1 MINYLIYVFLELDEF
16 LQDLDEDVEGMQ
28 STIYFLQQELKK
40 ARESVTLLQQE
51 NTSLKSASTDNN
63 LINLTNGLSPHTP
76 PIKKEE
82 PEENPPTEEKQ
93 IIIKFEENDRY
104 KGARTP
110 PLPSES
116 TTSSDNMSV
125 DKPERTENKIQTEPN
140 DESSS
145 DSAALIIK
153 VENELLSERED
164 EEESRTSK
172 RTLRTKSNS
181 KSSGKT
187 NGEEV
192 LRTTR
197 GRDKAKREK
206 SVPSSDD
213 ERIIKKKRKGSL
225 LESNDGEEES
235 LVLTNGEILQSDPE

>member
-1 MINYLIYVFLELDEF
+1 
-16 LQDLDEDVEGMQ
+16 MQ

-40 ARESVTLLQQE
+40 ARESVALLQQE
-51 NTSLKSASTDNN
+51 NTALKSASSENN
-63 LINLTNGLSPHTP
+63 LNNLTNGLSPHTP

-82 PEENPPTEEKQ
+82 PEENPPPEEKLVVS
-93 IIIKFEENDRY
+93 KYEENERY

-110 PLPSES
+110 PLPSENS
-116 TTSSDNMSV
+116 TQSENASV
-125 DKPERTENKIQTEPN
+125 DKPERTEHKMQTEPN

-172 RTLRTKSNS
+172 RTLRTKGNI

-187 NGEEV
+187 NGEDV
-192 LRTTR
+192 IRTTR
-197 GRDKAKREK
+197 GRDKGKREK

-213 ERIIKKKRKGSL
+213 ERIVKKKRRGSL
-225 LESNDGEEES
+225 LELNDGEEES
-235 LVLTNGEILQSDPE
+235 LILTNGELLQSDPE